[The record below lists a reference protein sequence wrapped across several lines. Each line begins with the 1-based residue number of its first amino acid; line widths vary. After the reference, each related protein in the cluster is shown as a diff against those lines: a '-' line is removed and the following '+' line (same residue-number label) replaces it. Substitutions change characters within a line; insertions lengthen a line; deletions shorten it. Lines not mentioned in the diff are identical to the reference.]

1 MPQTGA
7 FLLSTATLDKLLNLS
22 EPQFKKFFPVLFIL
36 VKLYFL
42 IGGKSLY
49 SVVKVSAVKT

>member
-42 IGGKSLY
+42 IGGKSLGNG
-49 SVVKVSAVKT
+49 VLVSAV